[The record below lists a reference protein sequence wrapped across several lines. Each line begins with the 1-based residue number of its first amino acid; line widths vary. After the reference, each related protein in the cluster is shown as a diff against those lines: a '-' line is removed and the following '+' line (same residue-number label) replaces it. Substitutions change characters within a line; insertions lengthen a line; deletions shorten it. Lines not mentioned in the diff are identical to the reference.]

1 MPSSQGLLKSYF
13 ASCTPGTGPGI
24 TNIGIKKEE
33 YKENTQRPEQETEQ
47 KKKTMIAGDEP
58 TTTGVERKI
67 GEELNS
73 QLN

>member
-33 YKENTQRPEQETEQ
+33 YKENTQRPE
-47 KKKTMIAGDEP
+47 
-58 TTTGVERKI
+58 
-67 GEELNS
+67 
-73 QLN
+73 